1 MGLMTII
8 EKRHHVF
15 ADILAGDV
23 IDHDIGQGGDGSLIM
38 FMIVIP
44 SFICLNTWQKQ
55 CQNEN
60 I

>member
-1 MGLMTII
+1 
-8 EKRHHVF
+8 VF